1 MHTPRQSLLSW
12 KVLLTHIQSRKWKL
26 FPASYRFANKDQEKL
41 SPLKII
47 LLCEMWLLSCFL
59 FKKCVHVLMLL
70 ATSLICQMF
79 MKTEKRAKLF
89 RHIQCWKIYNSIF
102 WNVVLVVCLLCWA
115 LLKTFLFAKKYCYAG
130 GTFAHQ
136 VYSLNIIIG
145 RKVLLACGKPTSC
158 SSSHSKSL
166 WPPQSSCSLPTF

>member
-1 MHTPRQSLLSW
+1 MTSVLFSFQKVCSCPDVACHVTHLSNVYENW
-12 KVLLTHIQSRKWKL
+12 
-26 FPASYRFANKDQEKL
+26 
-41 SPLKII
+41 
-47 LLCEMWLLSCFL
+47 
-59 FKKCVHVLMLL
+59 
-70 ATSLICQMF
+70 
-79 MKTEKRAKLF
+79 KRAKLF

-130 GTFAHQ
+130 GTFAHHQ

-166 WPPQSSCSLPTF
+166 WPPLAHSLLSRISWSPAVKKVLPYLYWDSRVSNIAFQKNIGGWLSY